1 MSILDARTLFM
12 LFAAPGEAVHRTIEA
27 SGWMGLVWPGNPDWE
42 HHPEGTQLLALALH
56 YFTMR
61 HPDTPP
67 LPLVIASQV
76 LASHAV
82 ERFEGYAIE
91 AEELYQ
97 QAQIWLLAF
106 AGRGPASHDRAY
118 AWGVPPDQEPQVVV
132 PGGNVIA
139 FTHAAVTMLE
149 TLCFDGPQPAWDLA
163 THYLTQHADAAS
175 QRAAHLFRLV
185 TLPTPD
191 LDEASAC
198 ADCGAQDL
206 EVFYQGQR
214 WGEKL
219 CQSCFD
225 KRSDAGQARLR
236 QE

>member
-1 MSILDARTLFM
+1 
-12 LFAAPGEAVHRTIEA
+12 
-27 SGWMGLVWPGNPDWE
+27 
-42 HHPEGTQLLALALH
+42 
-56 YFTMR
+56 MR